1 MDKKL
6 SFWAPLDNAAKI
18 FPAIRSKEHSTVAR
32 ITAVLNER
40 VAIKHLFSAIEL
52 AEKRF
57 PYFKVSLR
65 KGFFW
70 YYLEQIDDPVKV
82 TSDKGLLCQAFDR
95 KDSNKLLFRILV
107 RKNEIS
113 VEFSHILTDGAGLL
127 QFLKA
132 ILIYYFNEKGM
143 IPEEQIDPFYTS
155 KANPEEF
162 EDAYNRYFKEKIP
175 HVIRQQK
182 AFHLPFDLNPKP
194 RFDVLLAMI
203 STKEL
208 KERASEKS
216 VSITIFL
223 VAVYLLVLQ
232 DIFHE
237 CKAKGKGVRRKLARI
252 QVPINLRNIYPTK
265 TMRNFSLFVLPE
277 LDFRLGLY
285 SFDEIVKIVHH
296 KMELETDEKL
306 ISKIISRNVGG
317 ERNVFVRSIPIL
329 LKSLVLYTKYYA
341 EGANQFS
348 GVVTN
353 LGNTKVPDAI
363 ADQINYFV
371 ITPPPPN
378 KKVKINCGVI
388 GYKDKLVL
396 SFGNISNSKEFER
409 RFLRFLVEQNVK
421 VKILNTYHEQRDE
434 LL

>member
-18 FPAIRSKEHSTVAR
+18 FPAIRTKEHSTVAR

-40 VAIKHLFSAIEL
+40 VAIKQLFSAIEL
-52 AEKRF
+52 VEKRF

-70 YYLEQIDDPVKV
+70 YYLEQIDDPIKV
-82 TSDKGLLCQAFDR
+82 TSDDGQVCKAFNS
-95 KDSNKLLFRILV
+95 KDSNRLLFRILV

-113 VEFSHILTDGAGLL
+113 VEFSHVLTDGAGLL

-132 ILIYYFNEKGM
+132 ILIYYFKEKGV
-143 IPEEQIDPFYTS
+143 IPKEQIDPFYTS
-155 KANPEEF
+155 KASPEEF

-175 HVIRQQK
+175 HVIRQPK
-182 AFHLPFDLNPKP
+182 SFHLPFDLNPKP

-203 STKEL
+203 SIQEL
-208 KERASEKS
+208 KSRSSEKS
-216 VSITIFL
+216 VSITVYLI
-223 VAVYLLVLQ
+223 AVYLLVLQ

-237 CKAKGKGVRRKLARI
+237 CKTKGKRLRRKFARI
-252 QVPINLRNIYPTK
+252 QVPIDLRNIYPTK
-265 TMRNFSLFVLPE
+265 TMRNFSLFVMPE
-277 LDFRLGLY
+277 LDFRLGIY
-285 SFDEIVKIVHH
+285 SFDEILKIVHH

-329 LKSLVLYTKYYA
+329 LKSLVLYAKYYA
-341 EGANQFS
+341 EGANQYS

-353 LGNTKVPDAI
+353 LGNTLVPDAI

-409 RFLRFLVEQNVK
+409 RFFRFLVQQNVK

>member
-95 KDSNKLLFRILV
+95 KDSNKHLFRILV
-107 RKNEIS
+107 RNNEIC
-113 VEFSHILTDGAGLL
+113 VEFSHILTDGSGLL
-127 QFLKA
+127 QFMKA

-143 IPEEQIDPFYTS
+143 IPKEQIDPFYTS
-155 KANPEEF
+155 KASPEEF

-175 HVIRQQK
+175 HVIHQPK
-182 AFHLPFDLNPKP
+182 AFHLPFDLNSKP

-285 SFDEIVKIVHH
+285 SFDEIVNLVHH
-296 KMELETDEKL
+296 KMQLETDEKL

-329 LKSLVLYTKYYA
+329 LKSLVLHAKYYA